1 MKQSDFFE
9 KLNRELENAVPPMSA
24 RLKDEPICT
33 HKDEPV
39 RTQAEAD
46 AAERAKKAPVSAG
59 TTPSPAG
66 GNRKRKRARLWGAV
80 GAVAA
85 AVLIV
90 CSAVL
95 GALSTRPVSPRYAC
109 MYIDINP
116 SLALTLDENYRV
128 KKAVSRNADADTFLN
143 DEAFAASLVGASAEE
158 AALLVAE
165 RAAQTGYIRL
175 EDTGSE
181 DAYNQMNVALL
192 ASAEAPAEQAQAIET
207 DLTEYFREKGLY
219 VYVKAEAQADAETE
233 ALVKDY
239 EARPAAWYSLAA
251 AEADFEELKTLAE
264 NAVYDYAAY
273 LLTDALAKY
282 DLLGAIGDLNAQ
294 IEADPDNKGGA
305 LFGNYWTVDEN
316 LNGNVRALCDKMKP
330 LLEKLYLLYGIDCRE
345 RGGLQGAVSYQKYI
359 AVSAYRAT
367 ISDDAL
373 EALRALDKA
382 GINDSTFGGIENL
395 PLRVEYY
402 KLISNKLFSDV
413 AANILDGLST
423 TAEKLTEDISALIDS
438 RAKELYE
445 KYSALFALPRPTVT
459 ESDYAEFLERIG
471 KA

>member
-9 KLNRELENAVPPMSA
+9 KLNRELENAVPPMSE

-46 AAERAKKAPVSAG
+46 TAERAKKAPVSAG
-59 TTPSPAG
+59 TNPSPAG

-143 DEAFAASLVGASAEE
+143 DEAFAASLIGVSAEE

-181 DAYNQMNVALL
+181 DAHNKMNVTLL

-330 LLEKLYLLYGIDCRE
+330 LLEKLYFLYGIDCRE

-359 AVSAYRAT
+359 A
-367 ISDDAL
+367 DAL

>member
-9 KLNRELENAVPPMSA
+9 KLNRELENAVPPMSE

-46 AAERAKKAPVSAG
+46 TAERAKKAPVSAG

-143 DEAFAASLVGASAEE
+143 DEAFAASLVGVSAEE

-181 DAYNQMNVALL
+181 DAYNQMNVTLL
-192 ASAEAPAEQAQAIET
+192 ASAEAPAEQAQAIEA

-233 ALVKDY
+233 SLVKDY

-445 KYSALFALPRPTVT
+445 KYSALFALPRPAVT